1 MIWLLLNG
9 FRHDGQFGT
18 WFWLLLL
25 FELGLYRFHIIYTRV
40 WVIQNTEAGALLLQD
55 KDRGILILAPDT
67 SKNKVPTF
75 VASAWLHFTTVI

>member
-25 FELGLYRFHIIYTRV
+25 FELGLFWFQIN
-40 WVIQNTEAGALLLQD
+40 VIFTISKCLSTLHYADPIEAGN
-55 KDRGILILAPDT
+55 
-67 SKNKVPTF
+67 S
-75 VASAWLHFTTVI
+75 ASQRESGVTTVIGTMQCFLSR

>member
-25 FELGLYRFHIIYTRV
+25 FELGLFWFQMNVIFTYIYV
-40 WVIQNTEAGALLLQD
+40 KKMKPELSL
-55 KDRGILILAPDT
+55 
-67 SKNKVPTF
+67 
-75 VASAWLHFTTVI
+75 